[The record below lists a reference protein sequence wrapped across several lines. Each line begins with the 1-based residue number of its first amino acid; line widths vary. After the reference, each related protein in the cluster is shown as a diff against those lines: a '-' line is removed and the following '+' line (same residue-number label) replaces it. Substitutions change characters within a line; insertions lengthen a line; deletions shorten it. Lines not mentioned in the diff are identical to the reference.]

1 MKRKFVIITI
11 SYIIGLIWGL
21 YFNKNI
27 ALIFC
32 MIFSIIFL
40 VRKKKYIALM
50 FIIILFSCIYTESI
64 KHCYD
69 TKYNNIENCN
79 VLGTIIEEVSDEDYF
94 KKYIIKVISVN
105 GDYSFKNTKVIVYE
119 NIGKIN
125 KSTTKYGSLVYI
137 TGKFEYAEKN
147 RNYKGYNYNEYLKS
161 KQVYGIVK
169 TDSNNIRI
177 CKENNLNIYSNLLY
191 RINNSIKKKINQI
204 LPEKTS
210 GICIAII
217 LGDKSKVDEG
227 IIDEFSESSL
237 SHILAISGMHMNYVI
252 IMISVLL
259 SKFGNRNKKYFTI
272 LIILVFCNLVGNT
285 NSIVRSSIMVTI
297 YLAGSLLYR
306 KSDSFTNLSIA
317 ALVILII
324 NPYAIKS
331 TSFILS
337 FMATLGLILF
347 SKPIENKF
355 QNMLSQNKITKYIKQ
370 SIIVSVS
377 ANILIIPILVI
388 YFNKISLIFIISNL
402 FANILL
408 SIIMPLAIFTI
419 SLSFLS
425 IKISNYLGHFLN
437 FFLNILLYT
446 SQMTSKIK
454 GLSFTVCTPNKV
466 TIIFYYIV
474 IFVLL
479 IKSKTR
485 KKYIVNKIIKTLLC
499 IYLCISMIFCIIDFI
514 DTNMYIHFIDVGQG
528 DSTLIITPT
537 KKKILI
543 DGGGSETDDYVGK
556 SILLPYLLNRGIKA
570 IDYIMISHF
579 DTDHVRTD

>member
-50 FIIILFSCIYTESI
+50 FLIILFSCIYTESV
-64 KHCYD
+64 KHSYD

-79 VLGTIIEEVSDEDYF
+79 ILGTIIEEVSDEDYF

-125 KSTTKYGSLVYI
+125 KSTTKYGNMVYI
-137 TGKFEYAEKN
+137 TGTFEYAEKN

-161 KQVYGIVK
+161 RQVYGIVK

-191 RINNSIKKKINQI
+191 RLNNSIKKKINQI

-297 YLAGSLLYR
+297 YLVGSLLYR

-425 IKISNYLGHFLN
+425 IKISNYLGQFLN
-437 FFLNILLYT
+437 FFLNILLYM
-446 SQMTSKIK
+446 SQITSKIK
-454 GLSFTVCTPNKV
+454 GLSFIVCTPDNV

-556 SILLPYLLNRGIKA
+556 SILLPYLLSRGIKA

>member
-1 MKRKFVIITI
+1 MKRKFVVITI
-11 SYIIGLIWGL
+11 SYVIGLIWGL

-32 MIFSIIFL
+32 IIFSIIFL
-40 VRKKKYIALM
+40 VRKRIYIAL
-50 FIIILFSCIYTESI
+50 ICLVILFSCIYTESI

-69 TKYNNIENCN
+69 TKYNNIENCDI
-79 VLGTIIEEVSDEDYF
+79 LGTIIEDVSEENYL

-105 GDYSFKNTKVIVYE
+105 GDYSFKNTKVMVYE
-119 NIGKIN
+119 SISKVK
-125 KSTTKYGSLVYI
+125 KSTTKYGSLAYM

-177 CKENNLNIYSNLLY
+177 CKENNLNIYSNFLY
-191 RINNSIKKKINQI
+191 ELNNSIKKRINQI
-204 LPEKTS
+204 LPEETS
-210 GICIAII
+210 SICIAII
-217 LGDKSKVDEG
+217 LGDKTKVNEE

-237 SHILAISGMHMNYVI
+237 SHILAISGMHMNYI
-252 IMISVLL
+252 IVMISVLL
-259 SKFGNRNKKYFTI
+259 SKLGNRNKKYFTI

-285 NSIVRSSIMVTI
+285 NSIMRSSIMVTI

-306 KSDSFTNLSIA
+306 KSDSLTNLSIA

-337 FMATLGLILF
+337 FIATLGLILF

-355 QNMLSQNKITKYIKQ
+355 QNILNQNKIVKYIKQ

-388 YFNKISLIFIISNL
+388 YFNKISLIFLISTL
-402 FANILL
+402 FANVLL
-408 SIIMPLAIFTI
+408 SIIMPLAIFSI

-425 IKISNYLGHFLN
+425 VKISTYLGHLLN
-437 FFLNILLYT
+437 FFLNILLYI
-446 SQMTSKIK
+446 SQISSKIK
-454 GLSFTVCTPNKV
+454 GLSFIVCTPNKV
-466 TIIFYYIV
+466 TVIFYYIV

-485 KKYIVNKIIKTLLC
+485 KKYIANKIIKALLC
-499 IYLCISMIFCIIDFI
+499 VYLSISIIFCIVDFI
-514 DTNMYIHFIDVGQG
+514 DTNMYVHFIDVGQG

-537 KKKILI
+537 NKKILI

-556 SILLPYLLNRGIKA
+556 NILLPYLLNRGIKV